1 MSSYEIAKGIKLD
14 PKEHDLTNL
23 LDDLVEEK
31 LLRSEKITER
41 TAQTELA
48 TIAFVKTM
56 YELTLQGSTYLENQL
71 SIIARIKAWM
81 AKHKVTIRV
90 SAAIISTV
98 LAIITFYRNC
108 GTGEQQDS
116 KGNTSTSISSKDTT
130 SIAHGNDTNTIVNQ
144 LQVLPTL
151 NDTNQHQ

>member
-1 MSSYEIAKGIKLD
+1 MNRKHTILAILNLLNSENRKMSSYEIAKGIKLD

-90 SAAIISTV
+90 SA
-98 LAIITFYRNC
+98 
-108 GTGEQQDS
+108 
-116 KGNTSTSISSKDTT
+116 
-130 SIAHGNDTNTIVNQ
+130 
-144 LQVLPTL
+144 
-151 NDTNQHQ
+151 